1 MQADQNLTALG
12 GLADDAFGLRDLRR
26 LQRKIPSVS
35 VELEAS
41 VDDPPVPQPR
51 PEGASP
57 TSKPVPPGPDR
68 GALTS
73 SPLKLLGT
81 PLPAVALVPTEEL
94 EQMTTLI
101 DRARRPSLTG
111 VYLAVL
117 IAALL
122 IVAAIWLSTDNN
134 AGTNSLAT
142 DEKAMTRVP

>member
-1 MQADQNLTALG
+1 
-12 GLADDAFGLRDLRR
+12 
-26 LQRKIPSVS
+26 
-35 VELEAS
+35 
-41 VDDPPVPQPR
+41 
-51 PEGASP
+51 
-57 TSKPVPPGPDR
+57 
-68 GALTS
+68 
-73 SPLKLLGT
+73 
-81 PLPAVALVPTEEL
+81 LPAVALVPTEEL